1 VADFGQSAAQWN
13 ETLALSSY
21 ASLTRANWMGS
32 TWPPT
37 LVPTW
42 MWQEVGGYS
51 TEFSPGMSSDNDF
64 TMKLYHAGCR
74 IFLGVGSSL
83 VYHFACISTGRIK
96 KNDGRKQFLRKWS
109 VTQRD
114 FDKQVL
120 HRGEIAYDNVAIESI
135 DLSRF
140 KLKAELMIWLKR

>member
-1 VADFGQSAAQWN
+1 
-13 ETLALSSY
+13 
-21 ASLTRANWMGS
+21 
-32 TWPPT
+32 
-37 LVPTW
+37 

-51 TEFSPGMSSDNDF
+51 IEFSPGMSSDNDL

-83 VYHFACISTGRIK
+83 VYHFACVSTGRIK

-109 VTQRD
+109 VSQRD

-120 HRGEIAYDNVAIESI
+120 RRGEVALEPFVTETV
-135 DLSRF
+135 DLAKF
-140 KLKAELMIWLKR
+140 KLKSELMIRLKR

>member
-1 VADFGQSAAQWN
+1 
-13 ETLALSSY
+13 
-21 ASLTRANWMGS
+21 
-32 TWPPT
+32 
-37 LVPTW
+37 

-83 VYHFACISTGRIK
+83 VYHFACVSTGRIN
-96 KNDGRKQFLRKWS
+96 KNNGRKQFLRKWS

-120 HRGEIAYDNVAIESI
+120 HRGEVANDKVTIDSI
-135 DLSRF
+135 DLSQF
-140 KLKAELMIWLKR
+140 KLKAELMIRLKR